1 MSRDLRNQLEK
12 EMDERIQEGRSLSL
26 KIDQNAEVNKQF
38 RSFQFFFYLF
48 LRFVRFRYT
57 IQYIDNIV
65 MIVVFFISLNSKI
78 SLKISYNLQ

>member
-38 RSFQFFFYLF
+38 RYFEFFFL
-48 LRFVRFRYT
+48 LIPEVC
-57 IQYIDNIV
+57 
-65 MIVVFFISLNSKI
+65 
-78 SLKISYNLQ
+78 